1 MSRVKNIPSN
11 YAKHLCNESP
21 EEYKLLVQA
30 KVASHLGLAEMLRQ
44 AWLYKSANKEDPNV
58 DKIMEQIKYEIKISR
73 SDGFCLHP
81 QQYRFKAGSKFTRCG
96 CCGYFF

>member
-1 MSRVKNIPSN
+1 MSKVKKITSN
-11 YAKHLCNESP
+11 YAINLCKESP
-21 EEYKLLVQA
+21 EEYKLLIQA

-44 AWLYKSANKEDPNV
+44 AWLYKQFNKQDTGI
-58 DKIMEQIKYEIKISR
+58 DKVMENIQYEIKISR

-81 QQYRFKAGSKFTRCG
+81 EQYRHNVGTRFTRCS